1 MHFHDFAMKVRD
13 VSKPCEKENAF
24 FLFALRKTCEV
35 DHKTGA
41 VFHDKAG
48 LKTKLATSF
57 TEMNITDEMFL
68 HNFGWNPSQDSDR
81 PVSKF
86 SNPRTKFA
94 DILLNTTPI
103 TFVEKRGRPPGAM
116 NMLKH
121 LKLI

>member
-1 MHFHDFAMKVRD
+1 MKVRD

-68 HNFGWNPSQDSDR
+68 HNFGWNPSQDPDR
-81 PVSKF
+81 PASKF
-86 SNPRTKFA
+86 SNPLTKFA
-94 DILLNTTPI
+94 DILPNTTPV
-103 TFVEKRGRPPGAM
+103 TLVGKRGRPPGAM
-116 NMLKH
+116 NKP
-121 LKLI
+121 KYT